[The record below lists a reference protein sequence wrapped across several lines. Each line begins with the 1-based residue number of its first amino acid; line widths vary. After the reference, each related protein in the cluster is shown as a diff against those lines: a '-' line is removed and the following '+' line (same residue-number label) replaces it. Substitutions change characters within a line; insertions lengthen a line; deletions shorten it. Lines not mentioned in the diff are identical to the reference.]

1 MRAEY
6 VTRCRTIRPEYT
18 TRPLSATDG
27 AERLKRNWVA
37 PRGWAIV
44 LLTVTLAVLF
54 AAARTLA
61 QTRPEGG
68 AIFQAKCS
76 ECHGTETK
84 EAGLDLSS
92 YESAMRGSEYG
103 TVIEAGD
110 ADGSLLVEMVSAG
123 EMPQDG
129 DPLPEEEVALIRA
142 WIEAGA
148 TNN

>member
-1 MRAEY
+1 MFGRK
-6 VTRCRTIRPEYT
+6 RSGL
-18 TRPLSATDG
+18 LSAAILPLGIGLAVQSPEAAVRQAPQAGPISFT
-27 AERLKRNWVA
+27 RQVA
-37 PRGWAIV
+37 P
-44 LLTVTLAVLF
+44 
-54 AAARTLA
+54 
-61 QTRPEGG
+61 
-68 AIFQAKCS
+68 IFQAKCA

-110 ADGSLLVEMVSAG
+110 ADGSLLIEMVAAG
-123 EMPQDG
+123 EMPQDA
-129 DPLPEEEVALIRA
+129 DPLPAEEIALIRS